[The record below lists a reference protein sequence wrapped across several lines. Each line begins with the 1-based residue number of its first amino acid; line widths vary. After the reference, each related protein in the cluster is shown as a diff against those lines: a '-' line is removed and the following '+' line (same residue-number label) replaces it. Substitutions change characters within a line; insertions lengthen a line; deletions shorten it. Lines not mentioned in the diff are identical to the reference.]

1 MKTLK
6 QSLLILAFATTL
18 FACKKDKDKVDELAK
33 QEILQKKI
41 ADIIPKEYQDSLV
54 KMGIVINQDVTPPKL
69 DGAYI
74 LKVLKLV
81 KSNVPT
87 DVANKTFANLE
98 IKFFG
103 QDSDNNIQLISRSG
117 TGNQF
122 TTDTSIVTAISG
134 SGKQFTVYG
143 KTKSVS
149 GSNVA
154 IFGVIYSGEIDGN
167 VLRNVKTGLINI
179 DNSKGG
185 TTFIKQGQGRVI
197 RDDDLIS
204 ESIPMF

>member
-6 QSLLILAFATTL
+6 QSLLILAVATSL

-33 QEILQKKI
+33 QEILSKKI
-41 ADIIPKEYQDSLV
+41 AEIIPKEYQDSLV

-103 QDSDNNIQLISRSG
+103 QDSDNNIKLISRSG

-185 TTFIKQGQGRVI
+185 ATFIKQGQGRVI